1 MDRAEILAAS
11 PVGAYR
17 ILDTSPRGLSTVEA
31 ARRLTA
37 SGSNTLPPPA
47 RASLLRRFAVQFT
60 DLFAVMLLAAAMIS
74 FLAYVAATPHDV
86 GNAQLALAIL
96 GVVVLNAAI
105 GFVQEY
111 SAERT
116 VQALQ
121 AMVPTPAGCC
131 ATASART
138 RRPPRSYL
146 EMWSRW
152 RPATR
157 YQPTVDSWTRTDSRW
172 TTPR

>member
-17 ILDTSPRGLSTVEA
+17 ILDTSPRGLSSVEA
-31 ARRLTA
+31 ARRLDA
-37 SGSNTLPPPA
+37 SGPNTLPPPA

-74 FLAYVAATPHDV
+74 FLAYVAATPHDI

-96 GVVVLNAAI
+96 SVVVLNAAI

-116 VQALQ
+116 VQALH
-121 AMVPTPAGCC
+121 AMVPHTCRVMRDGERQDA
-131 ATASART
+131 
-138 RRPPRSYL
+138 
-146 EMWSRW
+146 
-152 RPATR
+152 
-157 YQPTVDSWTRTDSRW
+157 PTVDSWTRTDSRW